1 MKIVQRWQKFFSK
14 FLKRGNHMYVLKIA
28 RTYLKNKHATLKNVY
43 YPENTWT
50 RSSFFVYLFSSKC
63 TLSDHTIL

>member
-1 MKIVQRWQKFFSK
+1 
-14 FLKRGNHMYVLKIA
+14 MYVLKIA

-50 RSSFFVYLFSSKC
+50 RSSFLFIYLVVSVLYQIIQYYRRKVMTSSWFY
-63 TLSDHTIL
+63 HFG